1 MTNHEG
7 DGETSA
13 ESQEQRLRNYD
24 PATNLASKVIPKT
37 AEKTAL
43 TAAFTLQKY
52 INEPFAHKL
61 EGILTSFGHQK
72 HLEVG
77 KTV

>member
-1 MTNHEG
+1 MCDKE
-7 DGETSA
+7 
-13 ESQEQRLRNYD
+13 
-24 PATNLASKVIPKT
+24 IPKT

-52 INEPFAHKL
+52 NADINEPFARNLK
-61 EGILTSFGHQK
+61 GILTSFGHQTR
-72 HLEVG
+72 LEVG